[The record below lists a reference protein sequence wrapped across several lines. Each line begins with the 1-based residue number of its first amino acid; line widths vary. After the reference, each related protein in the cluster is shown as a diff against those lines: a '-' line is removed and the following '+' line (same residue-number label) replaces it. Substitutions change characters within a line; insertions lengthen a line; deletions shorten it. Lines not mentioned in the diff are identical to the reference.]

1 MRIAGWA
8 GNAEDTRLPGV
19 TEIGPLVQL
28 DTYGKVIEISA
39 IVESWQRSGVDMVW
53 GARRYVVILVL
64 I

>member
-8 GNAEDTRLPGV
+8 GNAEDAHLPSV
-19 TEIGPLVQL
+19 TKIGPLAQL
-28 DTYGKVIEISA
+28 DTYGRVIEISA
-39 IVESWQRSGVDMVW
+39 IVESGQRSGVDMVW

>member
-1 MRIAGWA
+1 MRIAGRA
-8 GNAEDTRLPGV
+8 GNAEDTHLPGV
-19 TEIGPLVQL
+19 TEIESLVQL

-39 IVESWQRSGVDMVW
+39 IVESGQRSGVDMVL